1 MLTLQEAFLL
11 SHFRPRHVCLKAS
24 TRALCLGL
32 GGMQRRGHQSSPC
45 KTTVFWRR
53 AIREIVFIRGY
64 YFVSLGIKMPA
75 AGTGHWQLN
84 FWKLILRDGNS
95 SSQLTSSQLTLSPVF
110 SAGCLQVS
118 DLMSV
123 SLLCLCSLVLPS
135 LLTPSPSLCLSACCS
150 LFPYCSSQLA
160 FVTQLS
166 IHK

>member
-118 DLMSV
+118 DLCQYRYCVCALSSFPPSSPHPPLFV
-123 SLLCLCSLVLPS
+123 SLLAAPCFLTALVN
-135 LLTPSPSLCLSACCS
+135 
-150 LFPYCSSQLA
+150 
-160 FVTQLS
+160 
-166 IHK
+166 